1 MEDSDR
7 NSSALNELVFL
18 RQTVHRLNAV
28 LSKYQGA
35 DALNPNTD
43 QLLTGLDEG
52 LSAPWL
58 TDPSLLSPLI
68 QEYETHLA
76 NLVAQLS
83 QITEQNNES
92 ADKLKVITEE
102 NERLHAE
109 LNEVVQQQLQAADG
123 LVINFDFWLNDDLLL
138 KNLQSQLEL
147 VTAEK
152 DAAIEMN
159 KETIKH
165 LDRVRQERAKEE
177 AHAKAREKIFHET
190 KEMNEKLTDANL
202 QMQLTIGGYLKE
214 NQEYIVATT
223 QQASELKSCHEQLR
237 QSKQLVRDATLKG
250 EKSKIEIDSLKS
262 RIKHLDDEKTKFEH
276 KCKNQFIENQQ
287 LETVLAEVE
296 SKFAQALQSNTELQS
311 QVDSLKIHVRALEKT
326 NSEVDAKEMNY
337 LMQIRESAQ
346 RLDDA
351 VLERDAA
358 IVREKQKEEALQNSS
373 AAMEILVHEVGER
386 VAREVEKVKGHSNAQ
401 IQRLMNEIETMELE
415 ITNLRSEVARAKRAK
430 RDVEEEMDSL
440 SRQRQETRE
449 DGRIEEYQRRT
460 LIAERAKDDAMITV
474 QKLQDEIKRAKIET
488 EDDRLRLL
496 SLNQG
501 LDQRVRRLQRE
512 MEESQHERLHLTE
525 TVNQQKQDV
534 QRLKE
539 EARLARLNAVKEFS
553 VSRDSLQREKK
564 QLEIKLKNSDV
575 TSREGMRQ
583 LHKMLADQQRITAR
597 WKEES
602 NSACERYEEKV
613 HDLKSQLSQN
623 RRRCDD
629 LTNKLKQGPK
639 PTSIPIEKIHHLE
652 ESNRQL
658 RAKLHE
664 TEYKLLSATQA
675 ISEQQGH
682 RNRMTMRDLS

>member
-83 QITEQNNES
+83 QFTEQNDES
-92 ADKLKVITEE
+92 ANKLKDITEE

-123 LVINFDFWLNDDLLL
+123 LDSPIQDDLLL

-202 QMQLTIGGYLKE
+202 QMQLTIEGYLKE

-237 QSKQLVRDATLKG
+237 QSKQLVRDGTLKE

-262 RIKHLDDEKTKFEH
+262 RVKHLDDERTNFER

-287 LETVLAEVE
+287 LQTALAEVE

-401 IQRLMNEIETMELE
+401 VQRLMNEIETMELE

-501 LDQRVRRLQRE
+501 LDQRVRRLQGE

-639 PTSIPIEKIHHLE
+639 PASLPIEKIHHLE